1 MPAEWCHS
9 HRLPYC
15 VKRDETLDPTSEV
28 KSPPIR
34 RIPPAAEF
42 SPGQI
47 DLGHVLGLAASHPG
61 DRLGLVEAIRVT
73 YFPDAAPKFA
83 DDPALQLKEQSNRAG
98 NVVIGM
104 GTYGLY
110 DGKSK
115 HLTELGETLAGL
127 DESDMYEEFA
137 RHILVNLF
145 GIDVVDAIRSL
156 KARGKRPSKLLLAGE
171 LRRRGF
177 QLPKATDHHL
187 ILLKWLEQCDVVR
200 EPDRD
205 VDDEA
210 LQRLVGG
217 QTETMHEVLSLSQG
231 PRAYLGTIHGLAH
244 GRADMTFPSSQI
256 DELTIETHGEILGPD
271 DQRKARIRDPLVAA
285 GWIELTGTGAGRGG
299 KSGVVRPTEKLLGL
313 DPALLDRPPSAG
325 LPADVLDQLDLPL
338 EQVYADLGSDE
349 KHAKGVALELLAAN
363 MAFDLGLE
371 PVAFRLRAADTTG
384 GTEVDLVA
392 EAVRL
397 QFSRWIFQCK
407 NTAKVDLKVAT
418 REIGVAD
425 IVHAQVIVIVT
436 TGKFTRDTPAV
447 RAALAAATEKQLV
460 LVDGKTLDRY
470 RQNGP
475 SALLRHFREQAR
487 ETMEAKRAQGLQLLQ
502 EFSS

>member
-1 MPAEWCHS
+1 MNAS
-9 HRLPYC
+9 D
-15 VKRDETLDPTSEV
+15 VAGNAVATSL
-28 KSPPIR
+28 R

-42 SPGQI
+42 SPGQV
-47 DLGHVLGLAASHPG
+47 DLAHVLRLAAAHPG
-61 DRLGLVEAIRVT
+61 DRQGLVEAIRT
-73 YFPDAAPKFA
+73 AYFSDAAPKLGG
-83 DDPALQLKEQSNRAG
+83 DPIRQLKSQSTRAG

-110 DGKSK
+110 NRKKKMLS
-115 HLTELGETLAGL
+115 ELGKTLVGL
-127 DESDMYEEFA
+127 DESDMHEEFA

-145 GIDVVDAIRSL
+145 GIDVTDALRSL
-156 KARGKRPSKLLLAGE
+156 KARGKTPSKLLLAAE

-177 QLPKATDHHL
+177 QLPRATDHHL
-187 ILLKWLEQCDVVR
+187 ILLKWLEKCDVVR

-205 VDDEA
+205 VDDEI
-210 LQRLVGG
+210 LKRLVGA
-217 QTETMHEVLSLSQG
+217 QTETTHEVLSLNPGS
-231 PRAYLGTIHGLAH
+231 RAYLGTIHGLAH

-271 DQRKARIRDPLVAA
+271 DQRKARIRDPLKEA

-299 KSGVVRPTEKLLGL
+299 KSGFIRPTEKLLDL
-313 DPALLDRPPSAG
+313 DPALLDRPPSSG

-349 KHAKGVALELLAAN
+349 KHTKGVALELLAAN

-397 QFSRWIFQCK
+397 QFSRWVFQCK

-436 TGKFTRDTPAV
+436 TGRFTRDTPAV

-460 LVDGKTLDRY
+460 LVEGKTLDRY

-475 SALLRHFREQAR
+475 TTLLRHFREQAR
-487 ETMEAKRAQGLQLLQ
+487 ETMEAKRTQGLQLLQ

>member
-1 MPAEWCHS
+1 MNGSGVAGNARAAS
-9 HRLPYC
+9 
-15 VKRDETLDPTSEV
+15 V
-28 KSPPIR
+28 R

-47 DLGHVLGLAASHPG
+47 DLAHVLRLAAAHSG
-61 DRLGLVEAIRVT
+61 DRAGLVEAIRT
-73 YFPDAAPKFA
+73 AYFSEAAAKLA
-83 DDPALQLKEQSNRAG
+83 GDPIRQLKSQSTRAG

-110 DGKSK
+110 NRREKRLSD
-115 HLTELGETLAGL
+115 LGETLAKL
-127 DESDMYEEFA
+127 DEADMYEEFG

-145 GIDVVDAIRSL
+145 GIDVTDAVRSL
-156 KARGKRPSKLLLAGE
+156 KARGKTPSKLLLATE
-171 LRRRGF
+171 LRRRGL
-177 QLPKATDHHL
+177 QLPRATDHHL
-187 ILLKWLEQCDVVR
+187 ILLKWLEKCEVVR

-205 VDDEA
+205 VDEEV
-210 LQRLVGG
+210 LKRLVGA
-217 QTETMHEVLSLSQG
+217 QTETTHEVLSLTPGS
-231 PRAYLGTIHGLAH
+231 RAYLGTIHGLAH
-244 GRADMTFPSSQI
+244 GRADLAFPSSQI
-256 DELTIETHGEILGPD
+256 DELTIEAYGEILGPD
-271 DQRKARIRDPLVAA
+271 DQRKARIRDPLKDA
-285 GWIELTGTGAGRGG
+285 GWFELTGTGAGRGG
-299 KSGVVRPTEKLLGL
+299 KSGFIRPTEKLLSL
-313 DPALLDRPPSAG
+313 DPALLDRPPSSG

-338 EQVYADLGSDE
+338 EQVYGDLASDE
-349 KHAKGVALELLAAN
+349 KHIKGVALELLAAN
-363 MAFDLGLE
+363 MSFDLGLE

-436 TGKFTRDTPAV
+436 TGRFTRDTPAV

-460 LVDGKTLDRY
+460 LVDGRTLDRY